1 MSATDDEDAFHL
13 TAEQV
18 DAGMASVRQ
27 SPRDTGSLDLIV
39 IRPAV
44 DARLVVPQV
53 EVDADHGLA
62 GDSWEARGSR
72 MTPDGSAHP
81 GDQVTVMNTRFARLI
96 AATEDRIPLAG
107 DQLYV
112 DLDLST
118 SNLPTGTR
126 LEFSEVVL
134 EVTDLPHTGCEK
146 FQARFGMPAL
156 RQTNTPEGRELRLRG
171 INTTVVTGGMLHQ
184 GEVAQVSR
192 PSRGRHRPETS
203 DAHSDH
209 GQARQGSPGG

>member
-1 MSATDDEDAFHL
+1 MSEPDDQGAFHL

-18 DAGMASVRQ
+18 EGGMAAVRQ
-27 SPRDTGSLDLIV
+27 SPRDAGALNLIV

-44 DARLVVPQV
+44 DARLVVPEV

-62 GDSWEARGSR
+62 GDSWESRGSR
-72 MTPDGSAHP
+72 HTADGSAHP
-81 GDQVTVMNTRFARLI
+81 GDQVTVMNIRFARLI
-96 AATEDRIPLAG
+96 AATDDRIPLAG

-112 DLDLST
+112 DLDLSVA
-118 SNLPTGTR
+118 NLPTGTR
-126 LEFSEVVL
+126 LEFAEVVL

-171 INTTVVTGGMLHQ
+171 INTTVVTGGMLRQ
-184 GEVAQVSR
+184 GEVLQVR
-192 PSRGRHRPETS
+192 R
-203 DAHSDH
+203 A
-209 GQARQGSPGG
+209 

>member
-1 MSATDDEDAFHL
+1 MSATDDKDAFHL

-171 INTTVVTGGMLHQ
+171 INTTVVTGGMLRQ
-184 GEVAQVSR
+184 GEVARVSR
-192 PSRGRHRPETS
+192 P
-203 DAHSDH
+203 
-209 GQARQGSPGG
+209 

>member
-1 MSATDDEDAFHL
+1 MSEPDDQGAFHL

-18 DAGMASVRQ
+18 EGGMAAVRQ
-27 SPRDTGSLDLIV
+27 SPRDAGALDLIV

-44 DARLVVPQV
+44 DARLVVPEV

-62 GDSWEARGSR
+62 GDSWESRGSR
-72 MTPDGSAHP
+72 HTADGSAHP

-96 AATEDRIPLAG
+96 AATDDRIPLAG

-112 DLDLST
+112 DLDLSVA
-118 SNLPTGTR
+118 NLPTGTR
-126 LEFSEVVL
+126 LEFAEVVL
-134 EVTDLPHTGCEK
+134 EVTDMPHTGCEK

-171 INTTVVTGGMLHQ
+171 INTTVVTGGMLRQ
-184 GEVAQVSR
+184 GEVAQVRR
-192 PSRGRHRPETS
+192 P
-203 DAHSDH
+203 
-209 GQARQGSPGG
+209 

>member
-192 PSRGRHRPETS
+192 PSRGRHRPD

>member
-1 MSATDDEDAFHL
+1 
-13 TAEQV
+13 
-18 DAGMASVRQ
+18 
-27 SPRDTGSLDLIV
+27 
-39 IRPAV
+39 
-44 DARLVVPQV
+44 
-53 EVDADHGLA
+53 
-62 GDSWEARGSR
+62 

-184 GEVAQVSR
+184 GEVARVSR